1 MSSETGISIYFRD
14 NRIHIRQKTI
24 HDLGKPEYIHLL
36 INEEKKQ
43 MFIQSCERDRD
54 AFRLYYSDE
63 EDNRAQTCYINA
75 KAFLIY
81 LSGVIGVEPGSDS
94 LWYSGK
100 LLADGKTVYIDL
112 REYRK
117 IPYEGTR

>member
-1 MSSETGISIYFRD
+1 
-14 NRIHIRQKTI
+14 
-24 HDLGKPEYIHLL
+24 
-36 INEEKKQ
+36 

-63 EDNRAQTCYINA
+63 EDSRAETCYINA

-81 LSGVIGVEPGSDS
+81 LSGVIGVEPDSDS
-94 LWYSGK
+94 LWYSGE